1 MQKITYLLLTI
12 LMMHIITLSNII
24 IFNGDWNGIV
34 MAINT
39 LLLVLAFG
47 IVLPFKSKIKTK
59 EDDNK

>member
-1 MQKITYLLLTI
+1 MNTTTYLLITI
-12 LMMHIITLSNII
+12 LVMHIITLANNT

-47 IVLPFKSKIKTK
+47 LVLPSLQKKKIS
-59 EDDNK
+59 E